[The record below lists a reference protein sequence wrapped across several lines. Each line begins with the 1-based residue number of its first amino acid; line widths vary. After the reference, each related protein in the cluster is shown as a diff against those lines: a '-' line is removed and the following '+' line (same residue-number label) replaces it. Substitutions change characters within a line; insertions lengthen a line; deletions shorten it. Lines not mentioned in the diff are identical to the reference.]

1 MASLSVATKT
11 PAAAPSAID
20 PRATRAVT
28 NPVKFAVILAQ
39 LALLMWAFVAF
50 QVEERA
56 FLRLAL
62 VLVAGFAVHYWLPF
76 RWKEPGW
83 VAVSLAGAL
92 ALLGTAAAGLLVVA
106 GLGLFAVLASA
117 WPYRTKVWVVVGLA
131 AMLLVMRGLDLPIVP
146 PRFWPVLGALFMFRM
161 VIYLYDLRQMKAS
174 PSLCDFF
181 TYFYP
186 LPNFYFLLFPVIDY
200 QTQRRTFYQRDI
212 HEIAQQGIAWMV
224 RGTLHLLA
232 YRLIYQFKPP
242 FTVEEVTGFAKLVEV
257 MLMTYLLYLR
267 VSGQF
272 HLIVGMMHLFGYD
285 LPETNHKYLLA
296 HSLTDFWRRINI
308 YWKDFM
314 VKVVYFPM
322 YFRLRKSGDL
332 RAKVLATL
340 AVFLVTWLLHAYQ
353 GYWLQGEVRFSWPD
367 TLFWSVLGALVMVNI
382 VMEHRAAARGKPA
395 ARRNGVLRAVQVA
408 GTFVLITTLWSL
420 WNAPSVGEWF
430 EVLSW
435 WRVGS

>member
-1 MASLSVATKT
+1 MATSSAATVT
-11 PAAAPSAID
+11 PTAAPRETD
-20 PRATRAVT
+20 PRATRAGT
-28 NPVKFAVILAQ
+28 NPVKFAAILAQ

-56 FLRLAL
+56 FMRLAL
-62 VLVAGFAVHYWLPF
+62 VLVAGFTVHYWLPF
-76 RWKEPGW
+76 RWKEPAW
-83 VAVSLAGAL
+83 IAVSLAGAL
-92 ALLGTAAAGLLVVA
+92 ALLGTAVTALLVVV
-106 GLGLFAVLASA
+106 GLGLFSVLASA
-117 WPYRTKVWVVVGLA
+117 RPYRTKIWVIVGLVVT
-131 AMLLVMRGLDLPIVP
+131 LLVMRGINLPLLP
-146 PRFWPVLGALFMFRM
+146 SQFWAVLGALFMFRI

-174 PSLCDFF
+174 PSLREFF
-181 TYFYP
+181 VYFYP

-212 HEIAQQGIAWMV
+212 HEMAQQGIAWMV

-242 FTVEEVTGFAKLVEV
+242 FTAEEVTSFAKLVEV
-257 MLMTYLLYLR
+257 MVMTYLLYLR

-340 AVFLVTWLLHAYQ
+340 AVFLTTWLLHAYQ

-367 TLFWSVLGALVMVNI
+367 TLFWSILGALVMVNI
-382 VMEHRAAARGKPA
+382 VFEHRAGARGKSA
-395 ARRNGVLRAVQVA
+395 AGRTRILRAVQVA

-420 WNAPSVGEWF
+420 WNAPSVEEWF

-435 WRVGS
+435 WRLGS